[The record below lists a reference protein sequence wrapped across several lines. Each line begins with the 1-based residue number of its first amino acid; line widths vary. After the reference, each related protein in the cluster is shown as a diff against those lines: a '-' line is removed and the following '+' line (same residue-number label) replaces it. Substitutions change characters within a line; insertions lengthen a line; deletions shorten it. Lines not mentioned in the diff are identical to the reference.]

1 MFQCTV
7 LAVHTVLLI
16 QFDCANFGSV
26 VFYGRYCAFPT
37 STAAPEDAFP
47 FLQKCAPPPKSEPL
61 YPRPYILYAVSCA
74 AMTVLM
80 RRSALGGVEKH
91 RGRPKT
97 GESCSKLRGSARV
110 GDALGLESLHK
121 GDLMHCEGASGSD
134 SKWNGR
140 SARACAVRNGRH
152 KRVSVCTARQQL
164 LQLICKLLGR
174 QGRLARAK
182 INCDTYTTCSTKHT
196 SIQSRIRRWRGGA

>member
-1 MFQCTV
+1 MCT
-7 LAVHTVLLI
+7 
-16 QFDCANFGSV
+16 QP
-26 VFYGRYCAFPT
+26 GRAFPT

-47 FLQKCAPPPKSEPL
+47 FLQKCAPPKKSEPL

-97 GESCSKLRGSARV
+97 GESCSELRGSAHV
-110 GDALGLESLHK
+110 GDALSLKSLH
-121 GDLMHCEGASGSD
+121 EGELRHRERLSDSD

-140 SARACAVRNGRH
+140 NARACAARNGI
-152 KRVSVCTARQQL
+152 SVCTARQQL
-164 LQLICKLLGR
+164 VQLICKLLGR

-182 INCDTYTTCSTKHT
+182 INCDTYTTCSTRQYKA
-196 SIQSRIRRWRGGA
+196 G

>member
-1 MFQCTV
+1 MKLFAPIEPNFWPD
-7 LAVHTVLLI
+7 LAKIGTI
-16 QFDCANFGSV
+16 AGSPCISDQHGSARGCIS
-26 VFYGRYCAFPT
+26 FFTKMC
-37 STAAPEDAFP
+37 
-47 FLQKCAPPPKSEPL
+47 PPQKSEPL

-152 KRVSVCTARQQL
+152 KRVSICTARQQL

-182 INCDTYTTCSTKHT
+182 INCDTYTTCSTRQYKA
-196 SIQSRIRRWRGGA
+196 G